1 MLKKCC
7 FFKCFFISDS
17 DSSSSQEPQSPNLA
31 TRESAIAELKDY
43 LKDKSYNSS
52 QVVASCMQTGKTKAV
67 EEPPLQTELPLYE
80 QDDDSFV
87 LKDAGVVIVI

>member
-1 MLKKCC
+1 M
-7 FFKCFFISDS
+7 
-17 DSSSSQEPQSPNLA
+17 A

-43 LKDKSYNSS
+43 LKETSYNSS
-52 QVVASCMQTGKTKAV
+52 QVIASNMHCTKTKTG